1 MPPATDL
8 TATRLLAIVSAVTLF
23 AAPVTAQTADEDIE
37 QRLERLENRVG
48 ITPGGGGAYLRDNGI
63 ELRMLG
69 YVQGQANVF
78 DGALDRSSSHDFSL
92 RRARLDFLVA
102 LHDDY
107 QLFVELD
114 GAPDRTALVEAR
126 LDMTL
131 AGEALKLRAGKFT
144 SQFSTEN
151 ARSSRS
157 IDTVERYLAL
167 NSLFLLPALDTQY
180 GLMAHGRAGGDQRFN
195 WSLGVYNGNGS
206 ANANARDNNDAK
218 EVQAK
223 IGYQWTESFSTRLA
237 LDYAEEEAQTLS
249 LVSAGFNRFASVDI
263 DGTREGIGG
272 DLHWSGGDWSLRA
285 EAMGFRFDAVAEDEV
300 ALYGGFLQPAWF
312 LSGNDSQGTQLLL
325 RLETSQLDARTN
337 PDTDG
342 LHAATLGVNWFVNP
356 NVRLQVNGIAT
367 HLDGPSTPQGFTQS
381 RTLPSLL
388 TQLQFKF

>member
-1 MPPATDL
+1 MPPFREWTV
-8 TATRLLAIVSAVTLF
+8 TRLMAFVSTVTLL
-23 AAPVTAQTADEDIE
+23 AAPAPAQTADRGVEA
-37 QRLERLENRVG
+37 RLERLESRMG
-48 ITPGGGGAYLRDNGI
+48 ITPGGGGAYLRDNNI

-78 DGALDRSSSHDFSL
+78 DGALERDSAHDFSL
-92 RRARLDFLVA
+92 RRARLDFLVD
-102 LHDDY
+102 LYDDY
-107 QLFVELD
+107 QLLVELD
-114 GAPDRTALVEAR
+114 GAPDRTALVIAR
-126 LDMTL
+126 LDMAI

-180 GLMAHGRAGGDQRFN
+180 GVMAHGSAGGDQRFN
-195 WSLGVYNGNGS
+195 WSLGLYNGNGS
-206 ANANARDNNDAK
+206 ANANVRDNNDAK

-249 LVSAGFNRFASVDI
+249 LVDAGFNRFASVNI

-272 DLHWSGGDWSLRA
+272 DLLWSGGDWSLRA
-285 EAMGFRFDAVAEDEV
+285 EAMGFRFDAVAEEEV

-312 LSGNDSQGTQLLL
+312 ISGNDQRGTELLL

-337 PDTDG
+337 TEADA

-367 HLDGPSTPQGFTQS
+367 HVDGPSPSQGFS
-381 RTLPSLL
+381 EARTLPSLL

>member
-1 MPPATDL
+1 MPLFRDS
-8 TATRLLAIVSAVTLF
+8 TAIRLLTIVSAVAFSAT
-23 AAPVTAQTADEDIE
+23 PVYAQTDDDIE
-37 QRLERLENRVG
+37 ARLERLEDRVG
-48 ITPGGGGAYLRDNGI
+48 ITPGGGGAYLRDNNI

-78 DGALDRSSSHDFSL
+78 DGALDRDSTNDFSV
-92 RRARLDFLVA
+92 RRARLDFLVD
-102 LHDDY
+102 LYDDY

-114 GAPDRTALVEAR
+114 GAPGRTALVEAR
-126 LDMTL
+126 MDMAL

-167 NSLFLLPALDTQY
+167 NSLFLLPALDTQF
-180 GLMAHGRAGGDQRFN
+180 GVMAHGRAERFN
-195 WSLGVYNGNGS
+195 WSLGLYNGNGS
-206 ANANARDNNDAK
+206 ANANVRDNNDAK

-223 IGYQWTESFSTRLA
+223 IGYQWTDSFSTRLA
-237 LDYAEEEAQTLS
+237 LDYADEEVQTLS
-249 LVSAGFNRFASVDI
+249 LVDAGFNTFASVDI

-272 DLHWSGGDWSLRA
+272 DLHWEGGDWSLRA
-285 EAMGFRFDAVAEDEV
+285 EAMGFRFDAVAENEV
-300 ALYGGFLQPAWF
+300 ALYGGFVQPAWF
-312 LSGNDSQGTQLLL
+312 ISGNDQQGTQLLV

-337 PDTDG
+337 TDTDA

-367 HLDGPSTPQGFTQS
+367 HVDGPSASQGFSDS

>member
-1 MPPATDL
+1 MPLFREWA
-8 TATRLLAIVSAVTLF
+8 ATRVPALLSAIALSVV
-23 AAPVTAQTADEDIE
+23 PVTAQTAEDDVE
-37 QRLERLENRVG
+37 ARLERLENRVG
-48 ITPGGGGAYLRDNGI
+48 ITPGGGGAYLRDDDI

-78 DGALDRSSSHDFSL
+78 DGALDRDSAQDFSV
-92 RRARLDFLVA
+92 RRARLDFLVD
-102 LHDDY
+102 LYDDY
-107 QLFVELD
+107 QLLVELD
-114 GAPDRTALVEAR
+114 GAPDRTALVIAQ
-126 LDMTL
+126 LDMAL
-131 AGEALKLRAGKFT
+131 AGDALKLRAGKFT

-167 NSLFLLPALDTQY
+167 NSLFLVPALDTQY
-180 GLMAHGRAGGDQRFN
+180 GVMAHGEAGADRRFN
-195 WSLGVYNGNGS
+195 WSLGLYNGNGS
-206 ANANARDNNDAK
+206 ANANVRDNNDAK

-223 IGYQWTESFSTRLA
+223 IGYQWTDSFSTRLA
-237 LDYAEEEAQTLS
+237 LDYADEEAQTLS
-249 LVSAGFNRFASVDI
+249 LVDAGFNDFASVDI

-272 DLHWSGGDWSLRA
+272 DLHWTGGDWSLRA
-285 EAMGFRFDAVAEDEV
+285 EAMGFRFDAVAEEEV
-300 ALYGGFLQPAWF
+300 ALYGGFIQPAWF
-312 LSGNDSQGTQLLL
+312 ISGNDQQGTQLLV

-337 PDTDG
+337 TETDA

-367 HLDGPSTPQGFTQS
+367 HVDGPSASQGFTDS